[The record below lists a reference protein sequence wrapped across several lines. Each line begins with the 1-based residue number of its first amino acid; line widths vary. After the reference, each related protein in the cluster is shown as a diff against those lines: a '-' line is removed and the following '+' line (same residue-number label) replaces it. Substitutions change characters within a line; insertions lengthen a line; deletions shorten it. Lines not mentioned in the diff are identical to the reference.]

1 MAPQM
6 ATQMSTQMLGQM
18 QSIQR
23 KSGEGMIM
31 SAPNTNFP
39 RNPTPTQFL
48 SQSPS
53 PSVQSPAGMGGPQAT
68 NQMVASPALAP
79 SPSSQ
84 INIMGGQ
91 RSVGMAPSPS
101 SSLNTPGQTNQSPMA
116 MQDEQAYR
124 DKVRQLSKFI
134 EPLRKMIQ
142 KMGNDG
148 EHVEKTA
155 KMKKLLEILS
165 NPTQRMPLETLLK
178 CEVVLK
184 KMDFKRGDSSVSAA
198 TSHLTFKEHHVF
210 NPLVEAISTNIHSP
224 VINHTLHRTF
234 GPTLEALFGPEIKLV
249 PPLKRIKV
257 EEPVSEI
264 PDVLQGEIARLDQ
277 RFKVS
282 LDPNQQPGSKTIQLI
297 CWLDDKHLPCVPP
310 VSLIVPEDYPLT
322 APKCNMAA
330 HEYNATE
337 FLAAVQ
343 SALLAR
349 VKKMPKYFS
358 VSQLLDTW
366 EMSVRQASA
375 PTQTPIHTTTLLM
388 DSSLHIAMVIAYRA
402 RLDETS
408 MKSKVAV
415 AHNLSGPSTSG
426 HSRVISS
433 NDSQSQESTIRANNI
448 TQQTFVTKNL
458 PGITIHA
465 QEITRVYH

>member
-1 MAPQM
+1 MIGPSGCQVGPGMPDPINALQNLASQGSRNNQMMGGMTQSGQMGGPQQMPSPATNLLQSLNRGPSNTMVNMQGNIPGNMSGSMQGAIQPRPAMGLPPNSGSISNQLGGQISNSIAGQIPNASIAQMTNQMQNTLANQLQGQVTNQISGQITNQLTNQINQGLQSTIGGSMSNQMAPQM

-148 EHVEKTA
+148 ERKY
-155 KMKKLLEILS
+155 
-165 NPTQRMPLETLLK
+165 
-178 CEVVLK
+178 
-184 KMDFKRGDSSVSAA
+184 
-198 TSHLTFKEHHVF
+198 TF
-210 NPLVEAISTNIHSP
+210 
-224 VINHTLHRTF
+224 
-234 GPTLEALFGPEIKLV
+234 
-249 PPLKRIKV
+249 
-257 EEPVSEI
+257 
-264 PDVLQGEIARLDQ
+264 
-277 RFKVS
+277 
-282 LDPNQQPGSKTIQLI
+282 
-297 CWLDDKHLPCVPP
+297 
-310 VSLIVPEDYPLT
+310 
-322 APKCNMAA
+322 
-330 HEYNATE
+330 
-337 FLAAVQ
+337 
-343 SALLAR
+343 
-349 VKKMPKYFS
+349 
-358 VSQLLDTW
+358 
-366 EMSVRQASA
+366 
-375 PTQTPIHTTTLLM
+375 
-388 DSSLHIAMVIAYRA
+388 SSLF
-402 RLDETS
+402 
-408 MKSKVAV
+408 K
-415 AHNLSGPSTSG
+415 
-426 HSRVISS
+426 
-433 NDSQSQESTIRANNI
+433 
-448 TQQTFVTKNL
+448 
-458 PGITIHA
+458 
-465 QEITRVYH
+465 